1 VELELDPPQPE
12 PVAEAIAE
20 ALAEADGAPSV
31 DPWWRAGIDENLH
44 GE

>member
-20 ALAEADGAPSV
+20 ALAAADDAPSV
-31 DPWWRAGIDENLH
+31 DPWWRAGVYENLH